1 MIGSQFYIPRFNLS
15 DARCVQY
22 RLHPTLNVK
31 DFEFCNSWDPY
42 DKFTQRELESQIP
55 LPQGWDAHVSNFH
68 ALLHYDYEEL
78 PDFVGEFSLSL
89 STKPVL
95 VSSRVRRVIEDLA
108 PGACEYV
115 QAPKVHN
122 LRLNI
127 PMDAS
132 DHVGVNVLRQIDS
145 WDRTQ
150 DTMRH
155 QTRSDGTQYYSL
167 YKEIGSAKA
176 IPDDAH
182 LWRDS
187 FTNHVLCSELFKTRL
202 EEMGATAIDF
212 KAIEM
217 A

>member
-1 MIGSQFYIPRFNLS
+1 MN
-15 DARCVQY
+15 Y

-31 DFEFCNSWDPY
+31 DFDFRNGWDPNK
-42 DKFTQRELESQIP
+42 KFTQRELENRVP
-55 LPQGWDAHVSNFH
+55 LPEGWDTH
-68 ALLHYDYEEL
+68 AADFYAIISYDCVDL
-78 PDFVGEFSLSL
+78 PDFVGEFSYVLV
-89 STKPVL
+89 TKPVF
-95 VSSRVRRVIEDLA
+95 VSSRVRQVIEDLA

-115 QAPKVHN
+115 QVPKVHN

-132 DHVGVNVLRQIDS
+132 DHVGINVLRQIDS

-150 DTMRH
+150 DTVRH
-155 QTRSDGTQYYSL
+155 QTRRDGTQYYSL
-167 YKEIGSAKA
+167 YEEIGSAKA

-202 EEMGATAIDF
+202 EEMCATAIDF
-212 KAIEM
+212 KAIQM